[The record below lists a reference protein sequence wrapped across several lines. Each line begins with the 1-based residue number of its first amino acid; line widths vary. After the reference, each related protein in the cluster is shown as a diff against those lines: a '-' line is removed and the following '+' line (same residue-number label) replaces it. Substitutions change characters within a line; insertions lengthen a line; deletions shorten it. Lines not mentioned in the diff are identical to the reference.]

1 MLTARQNEI
10 IRRLDELDTRS
21 GPLVPNTDAAA
32 MMDEYA
38 HSEELLADLVARY
51 AASPSLQLVKNLT
64 FCISR
69 RVFSIGQDMG
79 TSLALRIVRLH
90 TCKLDPGT
98 ACMIVALLNLS
109 EVERLNGGIN
119 QTLADLRKL
128 AILCLE
134 WCPGYNPPY
143 HFWPTLHLLDDICD
157 ARLLDRV
164 LTAEDQVYAAD
175 QLTLAFERH
184 GSSLDDDDREKY
196 RRILSAL
203 TG

>member
-1 MLTARQNEI
+1 MLTVRQNEI
-10 IRRLDELDTRS
+10 IRRLDELDTRYA
-21 GPLVPNTDAAA
+21 PLVPNTDAAD

-51 AASPSLQLVKNLT
+51 APSPSLQLVKNLT

-69 RVFSIGQDMG
+69 RMFSIDPDMG

-90 TCKLDPGT
+90 TCELDPGT
-98 ACMIVALLNLS
+98 ASMIIALLNLGA
-109 EVERLNGGIN
+109 VERLTDGIN

-128 AILCLE
+128 ALLCLE

-157 ARLLDRV
+157 ARLLDRI
-164 LTAEDQVYAAD
+164 LTTEDQVYAAD
-175 QLTLAFERH
+175 RLTLAFERH

-196 RRILSAL
+196 RRILSTL